1 MTTFQFAHDI
11 KSWRHKL
18 KKHLLIHIPPFYG
31 IGSSI
36 EREVAQK
43 NIELALKNGNFA
55 FWSYEVMVSASIK
68 IS

>member
-1 MTTFQFAHDI
+1 MTTFQFACDI

-36 EREVAQK
+36 EREVTQK
-43 NIELALKNGNFA
+43 NVELALKHGNFA
-55 FWSYEVMVSASIK
+55 FQSYEVTVSASIK